1 MTDRMTEQEIDA
13 LCLKVERLATRSAD
27 LGDKWASEVMESAL
41 TAIRQL
47 QQPWRGIDEDT
58 PKDGTEIDV
67 WVGGE
72 FPRRITNVSWREPND
87 SEWWVHGGDTIET
100 PDATWHD
107 CFGPFGKDEQP
118 TAWMPLPT
126 PPETER

>member
-1 MTDRMTEQEIDA
+1 MGAWEQPDWQERMDRCEVHLT
-13 LCLKVERLATRSAD
+13 
-27 LGDKWASEVMESAL
+27 GDDFLTFKEMR

-47 QQPWRGIDEDT
+47 QQPWRGIESA

-72 FPRRITNVSWREPND
+72 FPRRFANVSWREPND

-107 CFGPFGKDEQP
+107 CFGPFGKEDQP
-118 TAWMPLPT
+118 THWQPLPT